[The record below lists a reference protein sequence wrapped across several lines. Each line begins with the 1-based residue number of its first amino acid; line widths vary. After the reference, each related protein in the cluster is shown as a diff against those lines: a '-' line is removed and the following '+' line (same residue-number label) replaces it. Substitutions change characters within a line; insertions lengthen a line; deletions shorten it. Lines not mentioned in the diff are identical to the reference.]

1 MCADWMPF
9 LPVFGS
15 IHLALNLISFDENHL
30 RSMDGVCM
38 DGVLRVIS
46 SIEFPTNVVMRANFF
61 FTLLLFFLMHYIK
74 RGKQCLHVSLQMFY
88 RQL

>member
-15 IHLALNLISFDENHL
+15 IRLALNLISFDENHL
-30 RSMDGVCM
+30 HSMDGVCM
-38 DGVLRVIS
+38 DGVLRVMS

-61 FTLLLFFLMHYIK
+61 FATPFLSYA
-74 RGKQCLHVSLQMFY
+74 LY
-88 RQL
+88 